1 MIELKN
7 VEAWY
12 GSTQVLFGVNVTVPS
27 SHVLALVGT
36 NGAGKT
42 SIIRSIM
49 RLIKTKGEIQILGQD
64 ITQVPTHQLV
74 RDFGVAAVNE
84 EQPLFGHLTVKQN
97 LELGSTRASRARFNQ
112 IVELFPI
119 VQERWTSPIS
129 LLSGGQRQLVALAR
143 SLTLDPKFLLLD
155 EPSLG
160 LSPAMTDVVYEQ
172 IAAVKNEM
180 NIGILLVEQN
190 TNRARS
196 VADQLQLIAM
206 GESQPPIRADDHAAL
221 VDLERKAFG
230 AYEVDSGFTE
240 VLE

>member
-1 MIELKN
+1 MIQLKN

-12 GSTQVLFGVNVTVPS
+12 GSTQVLFGVNLQVEPS
-27 SHVLALVGT
+27 KVLALVGT

-49 RLIKTKGEIQILGQD
+49 RLIRTRGQISINHQE
-64 ITQVPTHQLV
+64 VSRVATHDLV
-74 RDFGVAAVNE
+74 RNFGVAAVNE
-84 EQPLFGHLTVKQN
+84 EQPLFGNLTVKQN
-97 LELGSTRASRARFNQ
+97 LELGSTQRSRAHMHQ
-112 IVELFPI
+112 IVEMFPI
-119 VQERWTSPIS
+119 VQERWASPIS

-143 SLTLDPKFLLLD
+143 SLTLSPKFLLLD

-160 LSPAMTDVVYEQ
+160 LSPAMTDLVYEQ
-172 IAAVKNEM
+172 IALVKAEM
-180 NIGILLVEQN
+180 NVGILLVEQN

-206 GESQPPIRADDHAAL
+206 GESQHPILADDHEAL
-221 VDLERKAFG
+221 VELERKAFG

-240 VLE
+240 VL